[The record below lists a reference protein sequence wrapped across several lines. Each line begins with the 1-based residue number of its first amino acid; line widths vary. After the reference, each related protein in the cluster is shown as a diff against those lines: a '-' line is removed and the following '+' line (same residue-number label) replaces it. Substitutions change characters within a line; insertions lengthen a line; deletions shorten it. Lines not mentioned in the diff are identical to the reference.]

1 MGTEKIVV
9 NKMMVPGTD
18 KRLYS
23 ISLNCGGIVNG
34 LVPDGRAVVQ
44 KAREECQQ
52 YKDQFHVK
60 IPGNTLADRVALK
73 FQMSTIYASYR
84 PIGTS
89 MIFGIHDMYKGLQLY
104 MIEPSG
110 SCFQY
115 YGCASG
121 RGRQMARNEI
131 EKVGFKDKSVEEAL
145 PIVAKILL
153 KCQEEMKDKK
163 QELELSILSE
173 GTGYKHKILG
183 REQVE
188 GLTAAALAEIQGED
202 VEMA

>member
-1 MGTEKIVV
+1 
-9 NKMMVPGTD
+9 MMVAGTD

-23 ISLNCGGIVNG
+23 IALNCGGVING
-34 LVPDGRAVVQ
+34 LTPDGRSIIQ
-44 KAREECQQ
+44 KARDESVQ

-60 IPGNTLADRVALK
+60 IPGATLADRVALK
-73 FQMSTIYASYR
+73 FQMSTIYANYR

-89 MIFGIHDMYKGLQLY
+89 LIFSCHDMFKGLQLY

-110 SCFQY
+110 TCFQY

-121 RGRQMARNEI
+121 RGKQMARNEI
-131 EKVGFKDKSVEEAL
+131 EKGAFKDKTVEEAL
-145 PIVAKILL
+145 PKVAKILL

-163 QELELSILSE
+163 QELELSILTE

-183 REQVE
+183 RDQVDA
-188 GLTAAALAEIQGED
+188 LTKAAQREISGED
-202 VEMA
+202 VDMQ

>member
-1 MGTEKIVV
+1 
-9 NKMMVPGTD
+9 MMVPGTD

-23 ISLNCGGIVNG
+23 IALNAGGVING
-34 LVPDGRAVVQ
+34 LTPDGRAIIQ

-60 IPGNTLADRVALK
+60 IPGGTLADRVALK
-73 FQMSTIYASYR
+73 FQMSTIYANYR

-89 MIFGIHDMYKGLQLY
+89 LIFGINDMFKGTQLY

-110 SCFQY
+110 ACFQY

-121 RGRQMARNEI
+121 RGKQMARNEI
-131 EKVGFKDKSVEEAL
+131 EKVNFKDKSVDESL

-163 QELELSILSE
+163 QELEISILSE
-173 GTGYKHKILG
+173 TTGNKHKVLD
-183 REQVE
+183 RDVVN

-202 VEMA
+202 VDM